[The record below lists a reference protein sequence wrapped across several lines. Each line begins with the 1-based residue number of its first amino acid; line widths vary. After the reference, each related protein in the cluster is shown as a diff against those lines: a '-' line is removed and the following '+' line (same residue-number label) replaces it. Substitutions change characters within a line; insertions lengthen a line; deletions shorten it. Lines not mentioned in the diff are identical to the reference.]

1 MNIPQRRQI
10 NLSRGFIKLNK
21 HAYNNPSVTAFT
33 SGCVPSLTNRVLFDH
48 TKALLD
54 LCVSLVFCPS
64 GNRKFVQKHTKE
76 YCSVLRYIMLLFIHT
91 NVAQCGRFVYSQRRK
106 TPRFSTGEFRTFSL
120 PFYTN
125 SSTRYIYLRVQNQ
138 NSQSDC
144 I

>member
-33 SGCVPSLTNRVLFDH
+33 SGCVPSLTNRVFFDH

-54 LCVSLVFCPS
+54 LCVSLVFYPS

-76 YCSVLRYIMLLFIHT
+76 YCSVLLYIMLLFIHKCCT
-91 NVAQCGRFVYSQRRK
+91 VRSFCVFSEEKTATIRHWRILHVCPPLKYEFVRSICVI
-106 TPRFSTGEFRTFSL
+106 
-120 PFYTN
+120 
-125 SSTRYIYLRVQNQ
+125 YIFVRVE
-138 NSQSDC
+138 SKFT